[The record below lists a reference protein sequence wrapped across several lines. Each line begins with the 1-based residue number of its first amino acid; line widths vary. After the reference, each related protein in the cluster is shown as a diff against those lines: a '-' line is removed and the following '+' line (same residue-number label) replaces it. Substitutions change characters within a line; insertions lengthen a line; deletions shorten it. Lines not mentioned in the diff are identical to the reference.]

1 MKKISALIHVEND
14 GRHLSRALETLRC
27 CDEILV
33 VNHNSQRD
41 RKDDAE
47 KVARE
52 YGASFKESIAG
63 VDDGAY
69 ALDCQHDWILC
80 VLPSETVSEGLEAA
94 VLEWK
99 HSDGKPAPGYT
110 VSIREQTKEGWRELG
125 RQMRLVNR
133 TCINW
138 TGKLPPTASNSQEI
152 SGDLLRFSD

>member
-1 MKKISALIHVEND
+1 MKKISALIHVEDD

-33 VNHNSQRD
+33 VNHKSQKSENND
-41 RKDDAE
+41 VE
-47 KVARE
+47 KVAHE
-52 YGASFKESIAG
+52 YGASFKESIVG

-69 ALDCQHDWILC
+69 AFDCQHDWIFCL
-80 VLPSETVSEGLEAA
+80 LPNETVSEALEAA

-99 HSDGKPAPGYT
+99 HSDGKSAPGYI
-110 VSIREQTKEGWRELG
+110 VSIRQQTKEGWRELG

-133 TCINW
+133 TCVNW
-138 TGKLPPTASNSQEI
+138 TGKLPPSASNSQEI